1 LVGSVVPLFFL
12 THPKGICSAAVS
24 ATMLNMRAIFVG
36 AILAIVGLVP
46 SLTALTAQSK
56 TGTLLGRVQDP
67 KKVGI
72 PGAKVTLTNA
82 ETNETYKSW
91 SNDTGRKT
99 AGGEFKFQVPPGTYT
114 VTVELPGFERVGPL
128 SVTVKE
134 NKSRK
139 LDPITLRVAP
149 PQTPP
154 LIVVPPSSNQR

>member
-1 LVGSVVPLFFL
+1 LRLSDWIRQVLQNGWCYHLHSFMRSIFLGSF
-12 THPKGICSAAVS
+12 
-24 ATMLNMRAIFVG
+24 
-36 AILAIVGLVP
+36 LAIATLVP
-46 SLTALTAQSK
+46 SLTAQSK
-56 TGTLLGRVQDP
+56 TGTVVGRVQDP
-67 KKVGI
+67 SKKVGI